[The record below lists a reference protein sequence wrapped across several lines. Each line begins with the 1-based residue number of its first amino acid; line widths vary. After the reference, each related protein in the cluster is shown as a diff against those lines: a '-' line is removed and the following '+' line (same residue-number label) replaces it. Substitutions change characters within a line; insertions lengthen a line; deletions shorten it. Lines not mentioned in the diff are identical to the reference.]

1 MYEVLI
7 WGITEAYD
15 KLRKFLDISKI
26 KINALVSS
34 YDECIK
40 SLDGIDVIKPEEIK
54 NFNYD
59 FIIVASF
66 ASFDKIVEQGVREG
80 GINREKFIPSQIFEL
95 NDFDIDRY
103 ISIKNKSISIVSDN
117 CWGSIVFKSLGLKYN
132 SPFANLFID
141 HEHYLNLIS
150 NLDYYLK
157 LPLKLVLNEYGFIEG
172 YLENVKLNFVH
183 DLSEYDILSKWNRRL
198 KRFNF
203 QNYLVKMD
211 IHNDKEAYKF
221 EDLKLKTKIG
231 FYYKDLNLDSI
242 IYIENWKDM
251 KLRHKYKWDF
261 SLLMMKC
268 VVRNNINV
276 DAEPNEINIGNC
288 FNRYYDIFKLL
299 NGEADFRR
307 NIIYK

>member
-1 MYEVLI
+1 M
-7 WGITEAYD
+7 
-15 KLRKFLDISKI
+15 
-26 KINALVSS
+26 
-34 YDECIK
+34 
-40 SLDGIDVIKPEEIK
+40 
-54 NFNYD
+54 
-59 FIIVASF
+59 
-66 ASFDKIVEQGVREG
+66 
-80 GINREKFIPSQIFEL
+80 
-95 NDFDIDRY
+95 
-103 ISIKNKSISIVSDN
+103 
-117 CWGSIVFKSLGLKYN
+117 
-132 SPFANLFID
+132 
-141 HEHYLNLIS
+141 NLIS